1 MVRYSGWLISVLMVV
16 TMRVN
21 GETSSITEI
30 VTETKPAAVKIVKP
44 EASKVKQDSGKPVEK
59 KQSKALKKKS
69 GDTGF
74 AAKNKIAAKKKVAP
88 RNKQVDKTTT
98 VNKTKAASP
107 VQLHLNLPDNLEME
121 IHKPLLD
128 KGALD
133 VSNFFA
139 PQKDK
144 QKGVIFNGRLLVEED
159 FEEHPGERRLS
170 VQQEKKVNYL
180 DDLEGA
186 ELHIKIPIN

>member
-1 MVRYSGWLISVLMVV
+1 
-16 TMRVN
+16 MRVN